1 MARWYYLKN
10 ALLKKKNKP
19 TLKQNLFC
27 YQTFWQRYIEDT
39 ASVEQELRLQQSE
52 EAFFRETSR

>member
-1 MARWYYLKN
+1 MT
-10 ALLKKKNKP
+10 LLKECFIKKVYK

-27 YQTFWQRYIEDT
+27 YQTIWQRYIEDT
-39 ASVEQELRLQQSE
+39 DSVEQELRLQQSE